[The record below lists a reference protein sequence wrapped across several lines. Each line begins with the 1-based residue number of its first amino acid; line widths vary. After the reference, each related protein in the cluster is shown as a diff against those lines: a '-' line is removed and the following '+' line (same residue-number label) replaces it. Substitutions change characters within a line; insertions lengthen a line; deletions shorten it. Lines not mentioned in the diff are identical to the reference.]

1 MIKFTYYGDAVG
13 KSRPRYSRRGDYVHT
28 YTPKK
33 TKNFEDGIKIAFM
46 ESYHGRT
53 PAYEIESALY
63 SIIDIGVSVPKSYSK
78 KKREECLS
86 GRLAPTKK
94 PDIDNILKSIFDG
107 LNGKAYED
115 DKQIVQIRARK
126 VYADEPY
133 ITVLIGE
140 IGELE

>member
-46 ESYHGRT
+46 ESCHGRA
-53 PAYEIESALY
+53 PIYKIDKALY

-78 KKREECLS
+78 KKREDCLS